1 MKNLTMI
8 FAALT
13 LATASFSTLAAT
25 EVTQAPSNA
34 QKIGVISATSS
45 NDLSSL
51 ERNLNAKAD
60 EAGASSFRIV
70 SASGENHLYG
80 TAELY
85 K

>member
-1 MKNLTMI
+1 MKNLTLI

-13 LATASFSTLAAT
+13 MATASFSSLAAT
-25 EVTQAPSNA
+25 EVIQAPDHA

-60 EAGASSFRIV
+60 EAGASSFRII
-70 SASGENHLYG
+70 SASGDNHLHG